1 VTVFA
6 DTSYFIARVMTRD
19 QWSVLAREA
28 SIRGERLVTSAPVI
42 SETVSLLQRR
52 GYISGALQFLDE
64 VRNDPDLTIV
74 YLDAPLQSE
83 AWDLFHRY
91 AGSGANAIDC
101 ASFAIMRRFSIKT
114 AYTFDQ
120 HFRQAGFAILP

>member
-52 GYISGALQFLDE
+52 GYTSGALQFLDE

-101 ASFAIMRRFSIKT
+101 ASFAIMRRFAIKT